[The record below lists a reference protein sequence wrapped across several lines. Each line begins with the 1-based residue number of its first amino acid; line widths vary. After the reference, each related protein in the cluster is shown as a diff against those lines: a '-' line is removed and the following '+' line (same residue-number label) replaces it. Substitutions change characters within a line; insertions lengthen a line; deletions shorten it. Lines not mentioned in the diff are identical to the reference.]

1 MTDIRLNAELF
12 RLRKFKDVAHQT
24 SFWYNDLAA
33 CVLAAKIQ
41 DEPLVVYMLDQI
53 KHVIEIGECFTRT
66 HFHKLMETF
75 DEIDGEKPEV
85 IKLSEF
91 LNELLPHSTNNDV
104 NNMMNYGEPLDSKDY
119 SNQDIKHHANDL
131 IKL

>member
-1 MTDIRLNAELF
+1 MIDIRLNAELF

-33 CVLAAKIQ
+33 RVLAAKLQ

-53 KHVIEIGECFTRT
+53 KHVIEIGESFTRT

-75 DEIDGEKPEV
+75 DEIDAAKHEV

-91 LNELLPHSTNNDV
+91 LDELLPHSNNDD
-104 NNMMNYGEPLDSKDY
+104 MMYHREPLDY
-119 SNQDIKHHANDL
+119 
-131 IKL
+131 